1 MRRENDKDR
10 KVVFIVNPRSGNGA
24 TGRLW
29 RGLSARIRREVGDF
43 GELFTTRP
51 QEATLLARHALAD
64 GADVVVA
71 VGGDGTLNEVANGFF
86 DDDARPLRTGA
97 ALALLPRG
105 TGSDFLRSLGFA
117 SAGAD
122 SIAARLR
129 EGRTRRIDAGRV
141 RYVADDGSPASRIF
155 VNVASFGSSGVIDRY
170 VNRSTKVLGGKA
182 SFTIGALRGLLAY
195 SDRRCR
201 IRFDDGPWE
210 EHDVTCLSVANGRF
224 FGGGMMVAPEAA
236 LDDGAFDVTLW
247 SGFGL
252 ADFVLHRRKIYDGTH
267 TRLRGTTTRRARK
280 VEATC
285 AEECLLDVDGEAPG
299 RLPATIE
306 LLPGALTIVG

>member
-1 MRRENDKDR
+1 MRRENPRDR

-24 TGRLW
+24 TGRMW
-29 RGLSARIRREVGDF
+29 RGLSSRMRREVGDF

-51 QEATLLARHALAD
+51 QEATLLARHALRD

-86 DDDARPLRTGA
+86 DEHARPLREEA
-97 ALALLPRG
+97 ALGLFPRG
-105 TGSDFLRSLGFA
+105 TGSDFLRSLSFA
-117 SAGAD
+117 DAGPDAT
-122 SIAARLR
+122 AARLR
-129 EGRTRRIDAGRV
+129 EGRSRRIDVGRV
-141 RYVADDGSPASRIF
+141 RFVGHDGAETSRIF
-155 VNVASFGSSGVIDRY
+155 VNVASFGSSGLVDRY
-170 VNRSTKVLGGKA
+170 VNRTSKVLGGKA

-210 EHDVTCLSVANGRF
+210 EHEVTCLAAANGRY
-224 FGGGMMVAPEAA
+224 FGGGMMVAPEAK
-236 LDDGAFDVTLW
+236 LDDGWLDVTLW

-252 ADFVLHRRKIYDGTH
+252 ADFVRHRGKIYDGTH
-267 TRLRGTTTRRARK
+267 TRLRGTTVRRARK
-280 VEATC
+280 VEAAC
-285 AEECLLDVDGEAPG
+285 SDECLLDVDGEAPG

-306 LLPGALTIVG
+306 ILPGALSIVG